1 MQNELN
7 GYFCLQIKL
16 RETKLLNI
24 DKIAQ
29 FGVNNNFRGRG
40 NSRTSVALNNEAR
53 MLEIASNES
62 RDMWQVF

>member
-1 MQNELN
+1 MLKNDS
-7 GYFCLQIKL
+7 ID
-16 RETKLLNI
+16 TKLMDI
-24 DKIAQ
+24 VKITQ
-29 FGVNNNFRGRG
+29 IWVYHNFRGRG